1 MKKHSLFAL
10 VSLMTA
16 LQLSAAWAGTSTISS
31 KDSVLPHR
39 PPLARKAPPPAPA
52 PAPAAIDENLSA
64 EQLANSLRVNR
75 GDAQCEFDQTVSV
88 RPHPQRVGLFLVSF
102 KNHTYTMAP
111 EPTSTGAVRLED
123 KHAGVMWL
131 QIPTK
136 SMLMD
141 SGKGQRLVDACTHAE
156 QRATIAANA
165 LTPGLAGAG
174 IGIVPV
180 VTSPVVANSGQA
192 PSR

>member
-1 MKKHSLFAL
+1 MKKHFLFAL
-10 VSLMTA
+10 VGLIAA
-16 LQLSAAWAGTSTISS
+16 LQLSAAWAVTSSTSNKAS
-31 KDSVLPHR
+31 ALAHR
-39 PPLARKAPPPAPA
+39 PPLAKKAQPPA
-52 PAPAAIDENLSA
+52 PAPAAIEENLSE
-64 EQLANSLRVNR
+64 EQLASSLRVNR

-88 RPHPQRVGLFLVSF
+88 RPDPQRAGVFLVSF

-123 KHAGVMWL
+123 KQAGVMWL

-180 VTSPVVANSGQA
+180 VTSPVVANSGRA
-192 PSR
+192 PTR

>member
-1 MKKHSLFAL
+1 MKKHFFLTL
-10 VSLMTA
+10 VSLTAA
-16 LQLSAAWAGTSTISS
+16 LQVSATWAGTSSISS
-31 KDSVLPHR
+31 NDSVLPHR
-39 PPLARKAPPPAPA
+39 PLLLKKMPTPAPA
-52 PAPAAIDENLSA
+52 PVVVDENLSE

-75 GDAQCEFDQTVSV
+75 GDAQCEFNQTVSV
-88 RPHPQRVGLFLVSF
+88 RPHPQRAGVFNVSF

-111 EPTSTGAVRLED
+111 ESTSTGAVRLED
-123 KHAGVMWL
+123 KRAGVMWL

-141 SGKGQRLVDACTHAE
+141 SGKGQRMVDACTHAE
-156 QRATIAANA
+156 QRATITANA
-165 LTPGLAGAG
+165 LTPGSAGAG

-180 VTSPVVANSGQA
+180 VASPVVANSGRA

>member
-1 MKKHSLFAL
+1 MKKHLFLAFIG
-10 VSLMTA
+10 LMAA
-16 LQLSAAWAGTSTISS
+16 LQVSAAWAETSSISS
-31 KDSVLPHR
+31 KDSA
-39 PPLARKAPPPAPA
+39 LAQRTRLVKKMPTPAPA
-52 PAPAAIDENLSA
+52 PAVVDENLSE

-75 GDAQCEFDQTVSV
+75 GDAQCEFNQTVSV
-88 RPHPQRVGLFLVSF
+88 RPHPQRAGVFNVSF

-123 KHAGVMWL
+123 KRAGVMWL

-141 SGKGQRLVDACTHAE
+141 SGKGQRMVDACTHAE
-156 QRATIAANA
+156 QRATITANA
-165 LTPGLAGAG
+165 LTPNAAGAG

-180 VTSPVVANSGQA
+180 VASPVVANSGHA